1 MDNHKSYDLVN
12 EKEVTPY
19 KMLLGAIFKQL
30 IRDAIG
36 AKHYNELHRKLQ
48 DDPDMM
54 TGKQKYLLTRNRHEA
69 NKARYFIFGKAL
81 VELTNG
87 VGGLVN
93 PEYFKNKYKKL
104 EKQVYEV
111 GYEKFL
117 SGRTKEQM
125 FDLVDIP

>member
-1 MDNHKSYDLVN
+1 MDNHSSYDLVG

-36 AKHYNELHRKLQ
+36 AKHYNEMYKKLQ
-48 DDPDMM
+48 DDPDMLNES
-54 TGKQKYLLTRNRHEA
+54 QQYLLTQNRHEA

-81 VELTNG
+81 IELTNG

-93 PEYFKNKYKKL
+93 PEYFKAKYIKL

-125 FDLVDIP
+125 FDLVDIS

>member
-1 MDNHKSYDLVN
+1 MDNHSSYDLVD

-36 AKHYNELHRKLQ
+36 SKYYNGLYKKLQ
-48 DDPDMM
+48 DDPSFMNL
-54 TGKQKYLLTRNRHEA
+54 GRKYQLMQNRHNA
-69 NKARYFIFGKAL
+69 NQARYFIFSHAL
-81 VELTNG
+81 IELTNG

-93 PEYFKNKYKKL
+93 PEYFKKKYIKL